1 MSATH
6 ELKPSGAPTDAV
18 ESALSGQGVAAAND
32 ATTGLAQARR
42 LGRAGVWL
50 LLAGLAVTLAWIA
63 FAPLDEGVPAP
74 GMVVVDTK
82 RKAVQH
88 LSGGI
93 VRAVLVHEG
102 DSVRLGQTLVEL
114 DPGVARASYE
124 SVRQQYLGLRA
135 MEGRLVAERSGVD
148 VIRFHPD
155 VTRAATADPQIGLQ
169 MAGQEQLFA
178 MRRAALRADLQSIEE
193 SRQGQA
199 GSLEA
204 YRSMQPSRATQLALL
219 REELAATRSLVEEGY
234 APRNR
239 QLELER
245 LVADAQAAA
254 ADLQGNV
261 VRSSRGVAELA
272 QRATLRRSEYG
283 KEVGTQ
289 LAEVQRQ
296 VQAEEQKFAAAG
308 AELERMAIRSP
319 SAGHVVGLTVQTVG
333 GVIQPAQKLMDVVPE
348 GEVLTVEAHVPPHLI
363 DRIRGG
369 LPVDVRFASF
379 AHAPQLVVA
388 GTVTTVSADLLTDPQ
403 TNVGYYLARVAV
415 TAEGLKT
422 LGKRVLQPGMPC
434 ELVFKTGQ
442 RSLLTYLLHP
452 LSRRLSAAMTE
463 E

>member
-1 MSATH
+1 MSADP
-6 ELKPSGAPTDAV
+6 EFKPSRAAAKAGEGAPARDET
-18 ESALSGQGVAAAND
+18 AAAND
-32 ATTGLAQARR
+32 AAGGLAQARR
-42 LGRAGVWL
+42 VGSAGVWL
-50 LLAGLAVTLAWIA
+50 LAVGVAVAFVWIA

-74 GMVVVDTK
+74 GMVVIDTK

-93 VRAVLVHEG
+93 VKAVLVREG
-102 DSVRLGQTLVEL
+102 DSVRLGQTLIEL
-114 DPGVARASYE
+114 DAGVARASYE
-124 SVRQQYLGLRA
+124 AVRQRYLGLRA
-135 MEGRLVAERSGVD
+135 MEGRLVAERSGAEA
-148 VIRFHPD
+148 IRFHPD
-155 VTRAATADPQIGLQ
+155 VANAAAADPQIRMQ
-169 MAGQEQLFA
+169 MTAQEQLFG
-178 MRRAALRADLQSIEE
+178 MRRVALRADLQAIEE
-193 SRQGQA
+193 SRQGQT

-204 YRSMQPSRATQLALL
+204 YRSMQQSRATQLSLL
-219 REELAATRSLVEEGY
+219 REELAATRRLVEEGY

-245 LVADAQAAA
+245 LVADAQSAA

-261 VRSSRGVAELA
+261 VRTSRGIAELA

-289 LAEVQRQ
+289 LADVLRE
-296 VQAEEQKFAAAG
+296 VQAEAQKFEAASG
-308 AELERMAIRSP
+308 ELERMAIRSP
-319 SAGHVVGLTVQTVG
+319 SAGHVVGISVQTIG
-333 GVIQPAQKLMDVVPE
+333 AVIQPAQKLMDVVPE
-348 GEVLTVEAHVPPHLI
+348 DEVLMVEARVPPHLI
-363 DRIRGG
+363 DRVRGG

-388 GTVTTVSADLLTDPQ
+388 GTVSTISADLLTDPQ

-415 TAEGLKT
+415 TADGLKT

-434 ELVFKTGQ
+434 ELIFKTGE

-452 LSRRLSAAMTE
+452 LSKRLSAAMTE